1 MAGEHDNHSGQDN
14 QASSQLAR
22 RAVFE
27 ARYFPEVEVGG
38 FTRLSA
44 GILYW
49 SRIAAL
55 IEPQFRVL
63 DYGAGRG
70 AFVTED
76 RSGYSK
82 WLKTLKGRVAHVTG
96 CDVDPA
102 VLENPTLD
110 AAIVIDPAKPLPF
123 ADGEFDMIVS
133 SYVLEH
139 VDDPAFVASE
149 LARVTRPGGWI
160 CATTANK
167 YGYVALGA
175 RLIPNRM
182 HVSALRSIMPW
193 RKAEDVFPTRY
204 RMNTRR
210 ARRRIFAPYGKV
222 WTWTDSGEPAY
233 DFGSGPVYRGL
244 ILLHRLLPQALHTG
258 LFVFVRREQV
268 Q

>member
-133 SYVLEH
+133 SYELEH

-210 ARRRIFAPYGKV
+210 ALRRIFAPYGKV
-222 WTWTDSGEPAY
+222 WTWTVSGEPAY
-233 DFGSGPVYRGL
+233 DFGIGPVYRGL

>member
-1 MAGEHDNHSGQDN
+1 MTAGQDE
-14 QASSQLAR
+14 AARSQIAR
-22 RAVFE
+22 RARFE
-27 ARYFPEVEVGG
+27 AKYFPEVEVGG
-38 FTRLSA
+38 FSRLSP
-44 GILYW
+44 GILFW

-76 RSGYSK
+76 RSDYAR
-82 WLKTLKGRVAHVTG
+82 WLKTLKGRVAHVSG

-110 AAIVIDPAKPLPF
+110 DALVIDPKAPLPYG
-123 ADGEFDMIVS
+123 DGAFDMVIS

-160 CATTANK
+160 CATTANRN
-167 YGYVALGA
+167 GYVALAA
-175 RLIPNRM
+175 RLVPNRL
-182 HVSALRSIMPW
+182 HVRALNRIMPW
-193 RKAEDVFPTRY
+193 RPAQDVFPTRY
-204 RMNTRR
+204 RMNSRR
-210 ARRRIFAPYGKV
+210 ALRRIFAPYGKV

-233 DFGSGPVYRGL
+233 DFGLGLVYRGL
-244 ILLHRLLPQALHTG
+244 MLLHRVLPQALHTG
-258 LFVFVRREQV
+258 LFLFVRRSGGAT
-268 Q
+268 